1 MLARPLQI
9 ILWTAT
15 AAAIF
20 STLALYNHA
29 RITCPWHWSSSDSFL
44 RMVVFADPQMEGNAK
59 IARLGK
65 RAIVDLAFNDAYMRH
80 IYKAMTSPSWSPS
93 SMLPAVFGPAVPNGR
108 DQPTAPTHISILGDL
123 FSSQWIDDQE
133 FDVRLSRYRSIFVDP
148 ASHSTPQEQEASSL
162 SLKSQPQS
170 SSLDSG
176 PVLIN
181 ITGNHDIGYGYDIS
195 KSRLD
200 RWEQAFGR
208 SNFIHTVRIPDPS
221 RDTTKDTSQE
231 PQLHLVILNTML
243 LDGPSSD
250 ENLRAQTWQFV
261 EDAAKIKERNPT
273 DKIVLLTHIPF
284 HKEQGICVDP
294 PDIRTHWDSTII
306 EQTMLTPNT
315 TSWLLNHLRPDFVLN
330 GHDHYGCDVTHIRV
344 VPAAADQD
352 HGGDHTTPSLWVA
365 YATASLSPHD
375 LASESPVKV
384 REITQRSMM
393 AEFGG
398 YSGLFEIRRSSK
410 PGHHLQEKEQEKAQ
424 EEVEEKT
431 RAGMGTGSRTD
442 SGMGSG
448 TEIRRDSATADLEF
462 HYSACGFY
470 TDVTVWT
477 VIITDLVVAAAWAL
491 LGLARTLQPLWNT
504 VLQRRR
510 LRYDSKIGNA
520 LDRKQKLL

>member
-1 MLARPLQI
+1 
-9 ILWTAT
+9 
-15 AAAIF
+15 
-20 STLALYNHA
+20 
-29 RITCPWHWSSSDSFL
+29 
-44 RMVVFADPQMEGNAK
+44 MVVFADPQMEGDAK

-80 IYKAMTSPSWSPS
+80 IYKAMTSASWSPLG
-93 SMLPAVFGPAVPNGR
+93 MLSTAFGPSVQKGHR
-108 DQPTAPTHISILGDL
+108 QPTAPTHISILGDL

-148 ASHSTPQEQEASSL
+148 ASRPQQQQE
-162 SLKSQPQS
+162 S
-170 SSLDSG
+170 SSIFFRSQQQQQQASAL

-195 KSRLD
+195 QSRLT

-208 SNFIHTVRIPDPS
+208 SNFIQAVDIPDPS
-221 RDTTKDTSQE
+221 REQSEETPMQ
-231 PQLHLVILNTML
+231 QLHLVVLNTML
-243 LDGPSSD
+243 LDGPSTD

-261 EDAAKIKERNPT
+261 EDAARIKERNPS

-315 TSWLLNHLRPDFVLN
+315 TTWILNHLKPDFVLN

-344 VPAAADQD
+344 VSDQAPGHPAE
-352 HGGDHTTPSLWVA
+352 SLWVA
-365 YATASLSPHD
+365 YDTASLPSQE
-375 LASESPVKV
+375 LAASEPASV

-410 PGHHLQEKEQEKAQ
+410 ASPNKQ
-424 EEVEEKT
+424 
-431 RAGMGTGSRTD
+431 AGTASGT
-442 SGMGSG
+442 GSG
-448 TEIRRDSATADLEF
+448 TETRTETGTIPASPAELEF
-462 HYSACGFY
+462 HYTACGFY

-477 VIITDLVVAAAWAL
+477 VIITDLIVAAAWSL
-491 LGLARTLQPLWNT
+491 LGLALTIQPLWNT
-504 VLQRRR
+504 ILQRQR
-510 LRYDSKIGNA
+510 LRYDRIGHS
-520 LDRKQKLL
+520 LDKKQKLM

>member
-1 MLARPLQI
+1 
-9 ILWTAT
+9 
-15 AAAIF
+15 
-20 STLALYNHA
+20 
-29 RITCPWHWSSSDSFL
+29 
-44 RMVVFADPQMEGNAK
+44 MVVFADPQMEGDAK

-80 IYKAMTSPSWSPS
+80 IYKAMTSPSWSPL
-93 SMLPAVFGPAVPNGR
+93 SMLPTVFGSAVVKVDR
-108 DQPTAPTHISILGDL
+108 QPTAPTHISILGDL

-148 ASHSTPQEQEASSL
+148 ASLPPLPPPQEQE
-162 SLKSQPQS
+162 S
-170 SSLDSG
+170 SSV

-195 KSRLD
+195 QSRLD

-208 SNFIHTVRIPDPS
+208 SNFIHTVAIPDPS
-221 RDTTKDTSQE
+221 REASEDTSPE
-231 PQLHLVILNTML
+231 PQQQLHLVILNTML

-261 EDAAKIKERNPT
+261 EDAAKIKERHPR

-284 HKEQGICVDP
+284 HKEKGICVDP

-344 VPAAADQD
+344 NSDPQEPQD
-352 HGGDHTTPSLWVA
+352 HTASLWVA
-365 YATASLSPHD
+365 YDTASLSQQD
-375 LASESPVKV
+375 LASKPARV

-398 YSGLFEIRRSSK
+398 YSGLFEIRQSPKAR
-410 PGHHLQEKEQEKAQ
+410 HHHHQE
-424 EEVEEKT
+424 EEKT
-431 RAGMGTGSRTD
+431 EVGTGT
-442 SGMGSG
+442 GTGSG
-448 TEIRRDSATADLEF
+448 TETRIDTGTAELEF
-462 HYSACGFY
+462 HYRACAFY
-470 TDVTVWT
+470 TDITVWT
-477 VIITDLVVAAAWAL
+477 VIITDLVVAAAWSL
-491 LGLARTLQPLWNT
+491 LGLALTLQPLWNAI
-504 VLQRRR
+504 L
-510 LRYDSKIGNA
+510 LRQPLRDGRMGMGDS
-520 LDRKQKLL
+520 LDKKQKLL